1 MSGITP
7 SDAAWFYSH
16 SKGEYHVETDRL
28 LASRPRTDPRA
39 HQAGF
44 EADALRERSVRL
56 GDRARSG
63 PRVSVVVLA
72 VCIVIALIA
81 MAANN

>member
-1 MSGITP
+1 MSGLTP
-7 SDAAWFYSH
+7 SDAAWFYCH
-16 SKGEYHVETDRL
+16 RTGEYHDETDR

-39 HQAGF
+39 HQAEF
-44 EADALRERSVRL
+44 EADALREGSVRL

-81 MAANN
+81 MAACN